1 MFVGGVVT
9 YALGAKTDLL
19 GVPAELLADPGP
31 VSREV
36 ALAMAEGVRRALG
49 ADLGVAT
56 TGAAGPEPHGGQP
69 SGTFWVA
76 AVGASGSVVQTAVVP
91 GGRGKVRAEATNQA
105 IVALC
110 DVVDSAPLP
119 GTRVG

>member
-1 MFVGGVVT
+1 VFVGGVVT

-49 ADLGVAT
+49 
-56 TGAAGPEPHGGQP
+56 
-69 SGTFWVA
+69 A